1 MQSTFPV
8 EPTVSA
14 ERTRAVAVP
23 IEWIVYVVLIVGM
36 VVLRFAELDTAPMS
50 DAEASQ
56 AVLAWDAVY
65 GRDAAGSRFSDQPL
79 TFYAQVLG
87 LSTGSAGE
95 VGVRAGVAVAGI
107 VLALLA
113 LLFRRRIGRV
123 QTLLLALMWG
133 FSPVALAASRT
144 SDPAIWAA
152 IFSVLTLWAGWNFYE
167 HRRVVDGA
175 AALVFLCALVFLSG
189 PYGLIAALVLA
200 AALGISVYLTA
211 LNAPLEEQRP
221 SEEVLEDARA
231 AFWELPFRRGLGLGV
246 LVILLVSTAFLL
258 QPDGLTMVGAA
269 LESALRG
276 VTQPPLGP
284 TLPAPALLSVVL
296 YELGAVVLGVG
307 GFILLQR
314 FERVHFTDRFAV
326 VLVIVAALAALLYRG
341 AGPGFALFMTLP
353 LGWLCARVV
362 ALMLIDESA
371 VTYWDLVS
379 DSAAVSE
386 ARHGWV
392 KWMLALVLIGLLAMI
407 GTHWQEV
414 ARGLLTF
421 SPAMSVLDN
430 LPRFFTFPS
439 NGVRSLVWVIM
450 SLLFTVVGAFLVA
463 SIWGNRITLQGVAL
477 GLFGFTLVSG
487 VGGGWNAVTTRAHQ
501 PVEIWQSSYVQP
513 DAYLLRETLHE
524 IATFTARDEPV
535 LRVAVVQD
543 PDIGL
548 VNDGVVAWLLR
559 EFRYT
564 RFVQSIP
571 EAAREEIIIVRYT
584 GEEVDLGGSYV
595 GQSFNLRR
603 GQQLLSV
610 PVYDWA
616 AWLAQRRTRVMTPA
630 RDSVI
635 LWVRLDLYNSVP
647 VDLAQRR

>member
-1 MQSTFPV
+1 MQSTFPA
-8 EPTVSA
+8 EPVPST
-14 ERTRAVAVP
+14 ERVRAVAVP
-23 IEWIVYVVLIVGM
+23 MEWLVYVVLIVGM
-36 VVLRFAELDTAPMS
+36 VALRFAELDTAPMS
-50 DAEASQ
+50 DVEASQ
-56 AVLAWDAVY
+56 ALIAWDAVY
-65 GRDAAGSRFSDQPL
+65 GRDAAVARPSDQPL

-87 LSTGSAGE
+87 LSTGSTGETGARAGGA
-95 VGVRAGVAVAGI
+95 VAGVA
-107 VLALLA
+107 LALLA

-123 QTLLLALMWG
+123 QTLLLTLLWG

-144 SDPAIWAA
+144 SDPAIWSAM
-152 IFSVLTLWAGWNFYE
+152 FGVLALWAGWNFHE
-167 HRRVVDGA
+167 RRRIVDGT
-175 AALVFLCALVFLSG
+175 AALVFVCILVFLSG
-189 PYGLIAALVLA
+189 PYGLMAALILA
-200 AALGISVYLTA
+200 AALAVSVYLTA
-211 LNAPLEEQRP
+211 LNAPIDEQRP
-221 SEEVLEDARA
+221 GEEVLEAARA

-246 LVILLVSTAFLL
+246 LLVVLTATAFLL
-258 QPDGLTMVGAA
+258 QPDGLTMVGAS

-276 VTQPPLGP
+276 LTQPPLGP
-284 TLPAPALLSVVL
+284 AVPAPALLAVAL
-296 YELGAVVLGVG
+296 YELGAVVLGIG
-307 GFILLQR
+307 GYILLQR
-314 FERVHFTDRFAV
+314 FERVHFADRFALMV
-326 VLVIVAALAALLYRG
+326 VVIAALVALLYRG
-341 AGPGFALFMTLP
+341 AGPGFALFMALP

-362 ALMLIDESA
+362 ARMLVDESA
-371 VTYWDLVS
+371 ITYWDLVS

-414 ARGLLTF
+414 ARSLLSF
-421 SPAMSVLDN
+421 SPAVSLFDN

-439 NGVRSLVWVIM
+439 NGVRSLVWVVM

-487 VGGGWNAVTTRAHQ
+487 VGGGWNAVVVRAHQ
-501 PVEIWQSSYVQP
+501 PVEIWQASYVQP
-513 DAYLLRETLHE
+513 NAQLLRETLHE
-524 IATFTARDEPV
+524 VARFTARGEPV

-548 VNDGVVAWLLR
+548 VNDGVVGWLLR
-559 EFRYT
+559 EFRYA

-571 EAAREEIIIVRYT
+571 EAAREEIIIARRT
-584 GEEVDLGGSYV
+584 AEEIDLGGSYV
-595 GQSFNLRR
+595 GQSFTLRR
-603 GQQLLSV
+603 GQQLLNV

-616 AWLAQRRTRVMTPA
+616 AWLAQRRTRDMTPA

>member
-1 MQSTFPV
+1 MP
-8 EPTVSA
+8 A
-14 ERTRAVAVP
+14 ERARALAVP

-50 DAEASQ
+50 DVEASQ

-65 GRDAAGSRFSDQPL
+65 GRDAAVFRSSDQPL

-87 LSTGSAGE
+87 LSTGSTGE
-95 VGVRAGVAVAGI
+95 VGARAGVAIAGI
-107 VLALLA
+107 TLALLA

-152 IFSVLTLWAGWNFYE
+152 IFGLLTLWAGWNFCE
-167 HRRVVDGA
+167 QRRVVDGT
-175 AALVFLCALVFLSG
+175 AALVFLCVLVFLSG

-200 AALGISVYLTA
+200 VALGISVYLTA

-221 SEEVLEDARA
+221 SEDVLEAARA

-246 LVILLVSTAFLL
+246 LVILLVSTALL
-258 QPDGLTMVGAA
+258 LRPDGLTMVGAA

-276 VTQPPLGP
+276 LTQPPLGP
-284 TLPAPALLSVVL
+284 TLPAPALLSVAL

-326 VLVIVAALAALLYRG
+326 ILVIVAALAALLYRG

-362 ALMLIDESA
+362 AHMLIDEST
-371 VTYWDLVS
+371 VTYWDLMS
-379 DSAAVSE
+379 DRAVVSE

-392 KWMLALVLIGLLAMI
+392 KWMLALVLIGLLVMI

-414 ARGLLTF
+414 ARHLLTF
-421 SPAMSVLDN
+421 SPAMSVFDN

-463 SIWGNRITLQGVAL
+463 SIWGNRIALQGVAL
-477 GLFGFTLVSG
+477 GLFGFVLVSG
-487 VGGGWNAVTTRAHQ
+487 VGGGWNAVTVRAHQ
-501 PVEIWQSSYVQP
+501 PVEIWQASYVQP
-513 DAYLLRETLHE
+513 DAYLLRDTLHE
-524 IATFTARDEPV
+524 IATFTARDKPV

-548 VNDGVVAWLLR
+548 VNDGVMAWLLR

-571 EAAREEIIIVRYT
+571 EAAREEIVIVRHT
-584 GEEVDLGGSYV
+584 GEEIDLGGSYV
-595 GQSFNLRR
+595 GQSFNIRR

-616 AWLAQRRTRVMTPA
+616 AWMAQRRTRVMTPA

-647 VDLAQRR
+647 VDLTQRR